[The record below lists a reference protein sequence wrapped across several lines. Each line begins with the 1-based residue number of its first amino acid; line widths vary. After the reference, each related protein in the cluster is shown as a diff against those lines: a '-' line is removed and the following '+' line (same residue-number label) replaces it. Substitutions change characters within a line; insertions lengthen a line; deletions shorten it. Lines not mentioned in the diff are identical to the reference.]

1 MYLCV
6 LPRVPSD
13 AKRKPC
19 SEMSEEKKV
28 NYWVI
33 TSTEQAYGPW
43 DDYALAY
50 EFGCINLGFDGWVIT
65 TT

>member
-1 MYLCV
+1 
-6 LPRVPSD
+6 
-13 AKRKPC
+13 
-19 SEMSEEKKV
+19 MSEQV

-33 TSTEQAYGPW
+33 TSTECAYGPW

-50 EFGCINLGFDGWVIT
+50 EFAIINLGFDGWTIT